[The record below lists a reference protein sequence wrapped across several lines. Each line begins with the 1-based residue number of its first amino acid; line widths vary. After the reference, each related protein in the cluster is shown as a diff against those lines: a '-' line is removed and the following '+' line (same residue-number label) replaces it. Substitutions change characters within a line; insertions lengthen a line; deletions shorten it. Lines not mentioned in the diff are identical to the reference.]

1 MASYNK
7 IILIGNLGRD
17 PETRVFD
24 NNKKATSFSMAV
36 NDSYVDKSG
45 NKVEKTEWFRI
56 TFWGPRGETAAQYL
70 KKGMQVYVEGR
81 LSTSTYTDQ
90 TGQTRFGLEVLGS
103 EFQMLDR
110 KQDSEQYGQSGGGES
125 RAPVAQPAQ
134 ATAPAPASA
143 PVASPSDFAS
153 SGGDDDLPF

>member
-17 PETRVFD
+17 PEIRITD
-24 NNKKATSFSMAV
+24 GSKKATSFSLAV
-36 NDSYVDKSG
+36 NDSYTDRNG

-90 TGQTRFGLEVLGS
+90 NGQSRFSLDVLGS

-125 RAPVAQPAQ
+125 RAPVSQ
-134 ATAPAPASA
+134 ATSAPAPVQASA
-143 PVASPSDFAS
+143 PLASPADFAS